1 MPTLFINTSQ
11 LPADILTFNGNK
23 FYDFVKNI
31 CGAELLE
38 VQQIANAQSLL
49 LTDDVFGI
57 MDVDCP
63 DLIDLKKKISF
74 TLADG
79 SFLLKAGIRAN
90 IKYLKELF
98 LKKNEEIM
106 KETKLKPKQQT
117 TITTAA
123 SNSLHHHH
131 HRL

>member
-1 MPTLFINTSQ
+1 
-11 LPADILTFNGNK
+11 
-23 FYDFVKNI
+23 
-31 CGAELLE
+31 
-38 VQQIANAQSLL
+38 
-49 LTDDVFGI
+49 

-63 DLIDLKKKISF
+63 DLINLKKKISF

-106 KETKLKPKQQT
+106 KETKL
-117 TITTAA
+117 
-123 SNSLHHHH
+123 
-131 HRL
+131 